1 MNINGLEN
9 DLRDMEIQ
17 ECLNQLKEQERQIIV
32 LYYWWGYK
40 DAEIGELLGM
50 SQQLINYKRKKAH
63 LQIKQKLMKS

>member
-40 DAEIGELLGM
+40 DAEIGELLCM

-63 LQIKQKLMKS
+63 LQIKEKLMKL